1 MNRVKEEI
9 YKLSKDK
16 EDKYKQINSLDS
28 ALKES
33 ENVFIFIYK
42 QLLQQLRNDYQFIL
56 TELNECLEK
65 NENIK
70 KENDELNETIV
81 YNINYRIMIILMK
94 LYQKEMKKLMFY
106 KYIIM

>member
-1 MNRVKEEI
+1 MNRVKEEM

-42 QLLQQLRNDYQFIL
+42 
-56 TELNECLEK
+56 
-65 NENIK
+65 
-70 KENDELNETIV
+70 
-81 YNINYRIMIILMK
+81 
-94 LYQKEMKKLMFY
+94 
-106 KYIIM
+106 